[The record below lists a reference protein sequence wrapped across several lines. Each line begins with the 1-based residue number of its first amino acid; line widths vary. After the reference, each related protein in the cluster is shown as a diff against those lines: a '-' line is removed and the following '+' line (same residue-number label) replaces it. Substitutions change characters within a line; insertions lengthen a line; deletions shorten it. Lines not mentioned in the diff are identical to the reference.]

1 MCFSPN
7 VTERFDCLDSLGRAL
22 GLDEGGEQREDEG
35 VRDAREE
42 AEVNSFIVVKLKWKV
57 EEINKQETDKDDTPL
72 KVVLITDC
80 GVAT

>member
-1 MCFSPN
+1 MSSLEVRRPASSAWPS
-7 VTERFDCLDSLGRAL
+7 VDSR
-22 GLDEGGEQREDEG
+22 GLPSHAEADG
-35 VRDAREE
+35 APLLFFF
-42 AEVNSFIVVKLKWKV
+42 AEVVGRSMEVV

>member
-1 MCFSPN
+1 M
-7 VTERFDCLDSLGRAL
+7 
-22 GLDEGGEQREDEG
+22 
-35 VRDAREE
+35 
-42 AEVNSFIVVKLKWKV
+42 EVV